1 MAKSI
6 TTTQEETLI
15 YQFESAAGAADLDGT
30 AGLGDFTIRRDAELD
45 HVAVEMPAASG
56 FTLTAVYPLSGP
68 SVLLV
73 TAAAA
78 VTTAIYLEGKSLG
91 FPVGTVLQAR
101 TSGGVSG
108 DKKVSI
114 TARRIDS

>member
-6 TTTQEETLI
+6 KTTQEEILE
-15 YQFESAAGAADLDGT
+15 YEFEQAVGTGDIDGSD
-30 AGLGDFTIRRDAELD
+30 GLGDFTVLRDAAID
-45 HVAVEMPAASG
+45 HIAVEMPAASG
-56 FTLTAVYPLSGP
+56 FTLTAVYPSSGP

-101 TSGGVSG
+101 TTGGVSG
-108 DKKVSI
+108 DKKVAI
-114 TARRIDS
+114 LARRIDA